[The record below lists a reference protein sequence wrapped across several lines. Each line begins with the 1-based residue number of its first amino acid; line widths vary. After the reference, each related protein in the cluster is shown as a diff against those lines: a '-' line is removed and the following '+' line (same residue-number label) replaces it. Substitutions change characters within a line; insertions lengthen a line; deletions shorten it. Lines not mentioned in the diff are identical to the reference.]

1 MTVYLYFIYLPIV
14 HTKFRTLTLAFRQ
27 CPGWSWSWTLLAV
40 LTGKVT
46 GEVPDTSMCS
56 QSRGCETGRQICC
69 EQASLSQFSTLVI
82 FAYIFSF
89 LADETWW
96 FLTEMSHCY
105 SYSLLQPAVL
115 LHPLIHCSIPK
126 VQKIFYH
133 RSSLM
138 WRLRKYCLFQFSIFN
153 KLTWMN
159 YDMMTITGKK
169 SHVWSL
175 PMPSV
180 KLKIIVLICIK
191 ITEIL
196 SHCYCFCKLITQEA
210 NVSGRHTLKED
221 IKT

>member
-14 HTKFRTLTLAFRQ
+14 YTKFRTLTLAFRQ
-27 CPGWSWSWTLLAV
+27 CPGWSWLGTLLAV

-82 FAYIFSF
+82 FAYVFSF

-96 FLTEMSHCY
+96 FLTEMSHCD

-126 VQKIFYH
+126 IRKIFYH

-138 WRLRKYCLFQFSIFN
+138 WRLRKYCLF
-153 KLTWMN
+153 
-159 YDMMTITGKK
+159 
-169 SHVWSL
+169 
-175 PMPSV
+175 
-180 KLKIIVLICIK
+180 
-191 ITEIL
+191 
-196 SHCYCFCKLITQEA
+196 
-210 NVSGRHTLKED
+210 
-221 IKT
+221 